1 MSDTKVQAK
10 QVQVKVT
17 GYSVCYQT
25 IRKEATSKWPAWK
38 VAVYNASVA
47 TSNHAKKVEK

>member
-1 MSDTKVQAK
+1 MSDAKVQTKQITKVI
-10 QVQVKVT
+10 
-17 GYSVCYQT
+17 GYSSCYHA

-38 VAVYNASVA
+38 VTVYNASVA

>member
-1 MSDTKVQAK
+1 MSDMKVQAK
-10 QVQVKVT
+10 QVTKVV
-17 GYSVCYQT
+17 GYSSYYQA

-38 VAVYNASVA
+38 VTVYNVSVA